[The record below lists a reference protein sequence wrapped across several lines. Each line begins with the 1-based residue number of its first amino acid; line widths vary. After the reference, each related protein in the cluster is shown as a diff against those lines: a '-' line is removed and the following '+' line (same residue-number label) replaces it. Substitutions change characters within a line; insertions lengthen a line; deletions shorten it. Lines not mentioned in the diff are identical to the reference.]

1 MREKTG
7 AKQKEGKKN
16 QRSLEHEDFQHIFFK
31 EQTYSYILF
40 SSCVCVTPKESVN
53 EEIKLHF

>member
-31 EQTYSYILF
+31 EQTFTKDWKNYEGNSL
-40 SSCVCVTPKESVN
+40 SSMYY
-53 EEIKLHF
+53 L